1 MFTIRTDN
9 IDMLLDD
16 AVARRLSIAVEG
28 DGWKVYGQSVE
39 YSATSGELNV
49 ALGTQGNVVIPM
61 YAQPNELTITIIGA
75 PTNVHD

>member
-1 MFTIRTDN
+1 MFTIKTDN

-16 AVARRLSIAVEG
+16 AVARRLSIAVKG
-28 DGWKVYGQSVE
+28 DGWKVYGQCAE

-61 YAQPNELTITIIGA
+61 YAQPNELTVTIIGA